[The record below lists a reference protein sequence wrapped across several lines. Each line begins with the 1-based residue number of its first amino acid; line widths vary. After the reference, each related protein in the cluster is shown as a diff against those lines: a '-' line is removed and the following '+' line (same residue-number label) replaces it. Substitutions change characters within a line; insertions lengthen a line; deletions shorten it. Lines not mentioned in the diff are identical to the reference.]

1 MQGDDM
7 APFGFSKD
15 TESTHRV
22 LNSLGNLGM
31 SGGVTGGGDQVGF
44 VGGGVEWGRT
54 DGLVMHEYPTDESSE
69 FYMCIYEHIY
79 IYMYI
84 YVCFFLIHICLIV
97 CGVIVWVYMNIQPMY
112 KYS

>member
-1 MQGDDM
+1 
-7 APFGFSKD
+7 
-15 TESTHRV
+15 
-22 LNSLGNLGM
+22 LG
-31 SGGVTGGGDQVGF
+31 GGWGGGGGGGGGGGDQVGF